1 MKISIDAELL
11 NLDDNVVR
19 YDRYLST
26 SDVRSMLREWA
37 SRLTTLGDGVAYLPY
52 SIDDEFIDAFE
63 VTMDGKDL
71 SLTVVK
77 LDNLGY
83 LPGVDSFLNEMRSMQ
98 PIVVKRYP
106 ERFLV
111 CDRQE
116 LIEAAKLASE

>member
-1 MKISIDAELL
+1 
-11 NLDDNVVR
+11 
-19 YDRYLST
+19 
-26 SDVRSMLREWA
+26 
-37 SRLTTLGDGVAYLPY
+37 
-52 SIDDEFIDAFE
+52 
-63 VTMDGKDL
+63 MDGKGL

-77 LDNLGY
+77 LDNLGCD
-83 LPGVDSFLNEMRSMQ
+83 PGVDSLLDEIRSTQ